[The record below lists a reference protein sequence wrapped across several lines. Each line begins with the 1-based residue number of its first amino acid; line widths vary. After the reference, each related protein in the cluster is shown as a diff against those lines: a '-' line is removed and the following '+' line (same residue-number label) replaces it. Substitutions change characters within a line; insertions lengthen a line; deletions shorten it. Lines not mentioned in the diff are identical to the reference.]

1 MRCRMRLKELIWPV
15 EILRIICQEFYLRGV
30 VALRELVKYILF
42 YFYFTVLEL
51 IFNIIKAER
60 EIVRDIKEKIC
71 YVALDFEEELNIA
84 SKTTSIE
91 KAYELPDGAIIHL
104 GNERFRAPEVL
115 FQPSF
120 LGGELLGI
128 HELMKRSIDKC
139 DIDIRKELYSNIVLS
154 GGTTMYPG
162 ITDRLQKEL
171 RCIVPHSIP
180 IRVTAPPERKYS
192 VWIGGSI
199 LSSLSSFQN
208 MWITKEE
215 YNECGPSIVHRK
227 CF

>member
-1 MRCRMRLKELIWPV
+1 M
-15 EILRIICQEFYLRGV
+15 
-30 VALRELVKYILF
+30 
-42 YFYFTVLEL
+42 
-51 IFNIIKAER
+51 
-60 EIVRDIKEKIC
+60 
-71 YVALDFEEELNIA
+71 
-84 SKTTSIE
+84 
-91 KAYELPDGAIIHL
+91 

-128 HELMKRSIDKC
+128 HELLSRSVGKC

-162 ITDRLQKEL
+162 ITDRIQKEL
-171 RCIVPHSIP
+171 RNIVPHSIP
-180 IRVTAPPERKYS
+180 LKVIAPPERKYS

-215 YNECGPSIVHRK
+215 YLECGPSIVHRK